1 MRSKF
6 LLLALGS
13 TLAACATSAP
23 DVPSAGMESVNVP
36 VVSRAHYV
44 YDAATYGAALAPGE
58 TDRLD
63 GWFRGLGVGYGD
75 NIYVEGE
82 AGLARGQVAEV
93 ASRYG
98 LTVLGGAPATGGALR
113 PDAFRVVVSRTEA
126 RVPNCPNW
134 SGDSQPNFGNT
145 MAANYGCGVNSNIA
159 AMVANPEDLVHGRES
174 SGLSDAR
181 TATKPVSVYRNA
193 VPTGTKGL
201 MDISTKKDDQ

>member
-1 MRSKF
+1 M
-6 LLLALGS
+6 
-13 TLAACATSAP
+13 
-23 DVPSAGMESVNVP
+23 VPVNVP

-44 YDAATYGAALAPGE
+44 YDAGTYGDALALGE

-75 NIYVEGE
+75 NIYVEG
-82 AGLARGQVAEV
+82 AAYTARGQVAEV

-98 LTVLGGAPATGGALR
+98 LTLLGGAPATGGALR
-113 PDAFRVVVSRTEA
+113 PDAVRVVVSRTEA
-126 RVPNCPNW
+126 HVPNCPNW
-134 SGDSQPNFGNT
+134 SRWSQPNFDNT
-145 MAANYGCGVNSNIA
+145 MASNYGCAVNSNIA
-159 AMVANPEDLVHGRES
+159 AMVANPEDLVHGREF

-201 MDISTKKDDQ
+201 MNISTKKDQ